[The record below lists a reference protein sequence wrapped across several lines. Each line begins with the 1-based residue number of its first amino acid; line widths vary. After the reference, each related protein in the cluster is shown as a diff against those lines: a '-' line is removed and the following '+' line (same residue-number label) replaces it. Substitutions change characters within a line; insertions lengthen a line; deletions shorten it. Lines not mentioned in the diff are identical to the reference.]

1 MAHSVVLHL
10 DLEHVQ
16 FLGVVGGH
24 VIQDLVEPPSDR
36 VVTEKIIFFF
46 YELRLH
52 SRRSLQHRSPPDC

>member
-36 VVTEKIIFFF
+36 VVTEK
-46 YELRLH
+46 
-52 SRRSLQHRSPPDC
+52 